1 MFSNSK
7 MLIYSLPQVVIKKLN
22 LFIPMNIRLSSSKC
36 LEIGCS
42 HKYNWRLPHRVKT
55 IPTLNLQST
64 PGPGFACS
72 NIHLFR
78 KKKEFAFPKKQYKIT
93 RKNHSTSEFSQRKVY
108 GWILM
113 KEGYFH
119 SNWPFPKQ
127 CSTFLQ
133 DRLREMAHMH

>member
-1 MFSNSK
+1 
-7 MLIYSLPQVVIKKLN
+7 
-22 LFIPMNIRLSSSKC
+22 MNIRLSSSKC

-78 KKKEFAFPKKQYKIT
+78 KKKKSLHFQKNNIRLQGKIILHQNSHKEKFMAEFLWRRVTSTVTAHSQNSALHSYKTGLGKWHICIKSCRTCHKK
-93 RKNHSTSEFSQRKVY
+93 
-108 GWILM
+108 
-113 KEGYFH
+113 
-119 SNWPFPKQ
+119 
-127 CSTFLQ
+127 
-133 DRLREMAHMH
+133 LRNVGT